1 MVAATSSRRPQWMLG
16 RASQENS
23 SIWFRGLASARWAP
37 GHHKYQRAGILIT
50 GQALIRHWVPGLLDL
65 DRSMETYHQPS
76 IQLLK
81 FTEGPAAGTRE
92 IRFCYY
98 DHNGRFQRSPLIIDE
113 RDIPNL
119 RRALKSAPRLA
130 QMLAN
135 LVGARLM

>member
-1 MVAATSSRRPQWMLG
+1 MATQIKRPTRSFSLHWGRGIIEEEVRVSS
-16 RASQENS
+16 
-23 SIWFRGLASARWAP
+23 
-37 GHHKYQRAGILIT
+37 
-50 GQALIRHWVPGLLDL
+50 
-65 DRSMETYHQPS
+65 TYHQPS

-135 LVGARLM
+135 LADARLR